1 MKDIITELLVKFEVF
16 RTEKFWASYWG
27 LLTIIMVIMAVFLP
41 LDFLINII
49 DKTSISFLQNKKYLQ
64 HAFYM

>member
-41 LDFLINII
+41 LDFLINIMI
-49 DKTSISFLQNKKYLQ
+49 KLVFHFFKIKKYLQ